1 MAARRTV
8 LELKETYR
16 EGTPLTVVTCYDYTF
31 ARLVES
37 ADIDVMLVGD
47 SLGNVIQ
54 GRDTTLPVTL
64 DDIVYHCRAVRRADG
79 QAHLVADMPF
89 MSYQS
94 SDRDGMK
101 NAGRLMK
108 EGGVQ
113 SVKIEGGERVAP
125 LIDRM
130 TDAGIPVMG
139 HLGLTPQSVHQF
151 GGYKVQGRGEAG
163 DEMIEDAR
171 ALEDAG
177 IYSLVL
183 EMVPADLAE
192 RITEAVDVPTIGIGA
207 GPETDGQVLVLQDLL
222 GLDTSFKP
230 KFLKRFA
237 DLEETVVDALERYRD
252 EVRSGEFPTD
262 DHAW

>member
-1 MAARRTV
+1 
-8 LELKETYR
+8 
-16 EGTPLTVVTCYDYTF
+16 
-31 ARLVES
+31 
-37 ADIDVMLVGD
+37 
-47 SLGNVIQ
+47 
-54 GRDTTLPVTL
+54 
-64 DDIVYHCRAVRRADG
+64 
-79 QAHLVADMPF
+79 
-89 MSYQS
+89 
-94 SDRDGMK
+94 
-101 NAGRLMK
+101 
-108 EGGVQ
+108 
-113 SVKIEGGERVAP
+113 
-125 LIDRM
+125 M

>member
-1 MAARRTV
+1 MARRRTV
-8 LELKETYR
+8 LELKETYE
-16 EGTPLTVVTCYDYTF
+16 EGTPLTAVTCYDYTF

-37 ADIDVMLVGD
+37 ADLDITLVGD
-47 SLGNVIQ
+47 SLGNVVQ

-64 DDIVYHCRAVRRADG
+64 DDIIYHSRAVRRAGG

-94 SDRDGMK
+94 SEAEGM
-101 NAGRLMK
+101 NSAGRLMK
-108 EGGVQ
+108 EAGVQ
-113 SVKIEGGERVAP
+113 SVKIEGGQRVAP

-151 GGYKVQGRGEAG
+151 GGYKVQGRGESG

-171 ALEDAG
+171 ALEEAG

-192 RITEAVDVPTIGIGA
+192 RITEAIDVPTIGIGA
-207 GPETDGQVLVLQDLL
+207 GPSTDGQVLVLQDLL

-230 KFLKRFA
+230 KFLKRYA
-237 DLEETVVDALERYRD
+237 DLEETVVDALKRYRD
-252 EVRSGEFPTD
+252 EVREGEFPTD